1 MKKIFF
7 VAASAILLA
16 AGCQKTEVLNQAVGD
31 PMTFSTGMAKLT
43 KSATANGYTN
53 LGTQDF
59 QVWAYTAYN
68 DDINGVQ
75 PGLIYEDINGIEVD
89 YTSATG
95 EGTSA
100 NCSTA
105 QDYYWPGKGLKLDFF
120 AISSEKPLLSVSA
133 PATADET
140 EGGTGDDTDQGN
152 TGENTETPADLSVSF
167 ENPGKTIGQRKM
179 TLNGYSVLPADNAAG
194 ASDDLM
200 VAEFVRQDQAM
211 GDPKKS
217 VSLHFHHALSK
228 VRFKFVTTKEQ
239 GTSSQETVEVTSFKV
254 SGISTKGNLE
264 VTEKTNSSVNETS
277 GRIDI
282 DLNWK
287 NVDGPSEF
295 KYTNAILLPSP
306 EEWKQSYDTIG
317 EAAYHATWLVIP
329 QTIQNLNIEIAYK
342 ITNGE
347 KIVTATRL
355 FPLSRAAG
363 TDSAGVEI
371 PEFKAWGINKITTYT
386 INISPNKIS
395 FNPSVEDWDT
405 ENETNIGQ
413 EN

>member
-1 MKKIFF
+1 MKKILF

-68 DDINGVQ
+68 DGLNGVKE
-75 PGLIYEDINGIEVD
+75 GDIYEKINGIKVD
-89 YTSATG
+89 YTPAAG

-100 NCSTA
+100 NCSTT
-105 QDYYWPGKGLKLDFF
+105 QDYYWPGKDLKLDFF
-120 AISSEKPLLSVSA
+120 AISSEKTLTSVSA

-140 EGGTGDDTDQGN
+140 EGGTGDDTDQGS

-167 ENPGKTIGQRKM
+167 ENPGQTLGQRKM
-179 TLNGYSVLPADNAAG
+179 TLNGYSVTPANNANG

-228 VRFKFVTTKEQ
+228 VRFKFVTTKEE

-264 VTEKTNSSVNETS
+264 VTEKTSSSVDAKY
-277 GRIDI
+277 GRNDI
-282 DLNWK
+282 DLSWK
-287 NVDGPSEF
+287 NVDVPSEF
-295 KYTNAILLPSP
+295 KYTETILLPSP
-306 EEWKQSYDTIG
+306 EEWNQSYTTSG

-329 QTIQNLNIEIAYK
+329 QTIETLNIEIAYK

-363 TDSAGVEI
+363 TDATGGTI
-371 PEFKAWGINKITTYT
+371 PEVKAWGINKITTYT

-395 FNPSVEDWDT
+395 FNPSVKDWDDD
-405 ENETNIGQ
+405 ETNIGQ